1 MFFSTILVPEMYF
14 LSRLVMLNAYDIL
27 LVTNFP
33 ISPEEDHI
41 ELNAKTAQTNSDIN
55 LGVDIGGTN
64 TRIGLFETLETA
76 NFVLIAKF
84 PTHQGYEQQLHQILS
99 TIRGSNIENLAGIG
113 VSVAARIAR
122 DGRSVIV
129 APNLPGYIDKPF
141 AQDLS
146 DRFECPIR
154 LAHDTVCGLLAEKK
168 FGALHNVERCA
179 YLTVSTGT
187 GAAIQLGK
195 GSTALT
201 SSIEIGHQVLDGNYL
216 RCLCGQVGCLE
227 TFTGGRQIELRYGRS
242 VAQITDSAFW
252 ETFCNKLAIGLVN
265 LAQLT
270 RIDVVAISG
279 AIALNNAFLLP
290 MLQEKVNNMLNGAIL
305 ELRLAVL
312 GENAPIV
319 GAADLLGIPENTIL
333 H

>member
-1 MFFSTILVPEMYF
+1 MVF
-14 LSRLVMLNAYDIL
+14 NACDIL
-27 LVTNFP
+27 LVMKFR
-33 ISPEEDHI
+33 ISSEEELV
-41 ELNAKTAQTNSDIN
+41 ELNAENAQNNTGIYI
-55 LGVDIGGTN
+55 GVDIGGTN
-64 TRIGLFETLETA
+64 TRIGLFESLETT
-76 NFVLIAKF
+76 NFALIAKI
-84 PTHQGYEQQLHQILS
+84 PTHQDYEQHLDQIIS
-99 TIRGSNIENLAGIG
+99 TIRASNRENLAGIG

-122 DGRSVIV
+122 DGRTVIV

-141 AQDLS
+141 VQDLS
-146 DRFECPIR
+146 DRFACPIR

-168 FGALHNVERCA
+168 FGALCNFERCA

-195 GSTALT
+195 GSIALT
-201 SSIEIGHQVLDGNYL
+201 SSIEIGHQVLDGNSL

-279 AIALNNAFLLP
+279 AIALNNSFLLP
-290 MLQEKVNNMLNGAIL
+290 LLQEKVNNILKDAIL
-305 ELRLAVL
+305 DLKLAVL

-319 GAADLLGIPENTIL
+319 GAATLLGIPEDAIL

>member
-1 MFFSTILVPEMYF
+1 MVNTE
-14 LSRLVMLNAYDIL
+14 D
-27 LVTNFP
+27 TQT
-33 ISPEEDHI
+33 SPHRYI
-41 ELNAKTAQTNSDIN
+41 
-55 LGVDIGGTN
+55 GVDIGGTN
-64 TRIGLFETLETA
+64 TRVGLFKSLDMSDYA
-76 NFVLIAKF
+76 LIAKF
-84 PTHQGYEQQLHQILS
+84 PTHQSYEEQLHQII
-99 TIRGSNIENLAGIG
+99 TAIRGGNIENLAGIG
-113 VSVAARIAR
+113 VSVAARIAK
-122 DGRSVIV
+122 DGRMIIV
-129 APNLPGYIDKPF
+129 APNLPEYVDKPI

-146 DRFECPIR
+146 DQCACSVR

-168 FGALHNVERCA
+168 FGSLRNVDRCA

-195 GSTALT
+195 ASTALT
-201 SSIEIGHQVLDGNYL
+201 SSIEIGHQVLDSNSL

-242 VAQITDSAFW
+242 TAQITDSAFW

-270 RIDVVAISG
+270 RIDTVAISG
-279 AIALNNAFLLP
+279 AIALNNSFLLP
-290 MLQEKVNNMLNGAIL
+290 MLQQKVNTILKGAIL
-305 ELRLAVL
+305 ELNLALL

-319 GAADLLGIPENTIL
+319 GAATLLEVPEDSIL